1 MEEQMIKLSHSAKE
15 LYNRCPKAYY
25 IHYMLHLR
33 RKVMGS
39 ALPFG
44 SAMDAGL
51 EVLLKEKNPVQAKVE
66 FINKWNNF
74 EINKKMV
81 VGKDAT
87 LRYFKADMDEK
98 LFTKDETPTN
108 HESLMRKGLMF
119 LDAYNEQIIPKIKK
133 VIGTQIPIT
142 IKNPDGDEIVG
153 FIDLKC
159 EWEDGRVLIL
169 DNKTASANSYREHY
183 PDNILETDKAAQ
195 VVTYGLGDKEHDA
208 IGYIVINKEIR
219 KIKEPKVQIKTIIGK
234 VSKEIVQK
242 TIDNYDQV
250 LHSIREAQFPSKN
263 PDCFAFGEEC
273 TCQLFEREGYKAF
286 DYLTKDKR

>member
-1 MEEQMIKLSHSAKE
+1 MIRLSHSAKE

-44 SAMDAGL
+44 GAMDAGL
-51 EVLLKEKNPVQAKVE
+51 EVLLKEKDIEKAKIE
-66 FINKWNNF
+66 FRNKWTTF
-74 EINKKMV
+74 EINKRMV
-81 VGKDAT
+81 EGKNAP
-87 LRYFKADMDEK
+87 LRYFKTDMDTNMFNEG
-98 LFTKDETPTN
+98 EIPTN
-108 HESLMRKGLMF
+108 HESLMRKGLLF
-119 LDAYNEQIIPKIKK
+119 LDGYNEQIIPKIKK
-133 VIGTQIPIT
+133 VLGTQMPVS
-142 IKNPDGDEIVG
+142 IKNSDGDEIVG

-169 DNKTASANSYREHY
+169 DNKTASASSYRDHY
-183 PDNILETDKAAQ
+183 PDNLLETSKAAQ
-195 VVTYGLGDKEHDA
+195 VVTYGLGDREHDGL
-208 IGYIVINKEIR
+208 GYIVINKEIR
-219 KIKEPKVQIKTIIGK
+219 KIKEPKVQIKTIIGS
-234 VSKEIVQK
+234 VSNEIIQK

-286 DYLTKDKR
+286 DYVGKDK